1 MVSEGAMQTSK
12 QGKQL
17 TILASYDIYETQ
29 QPAWQANCK
38 GAVVA

>member
-12 QGKQL
+12 QGKQS
-17 TILASYDIYETQ
+17 TILPSYDIYETQ
-29 QPAWQANCK
+29 QPAWQANHK